1 MFTTCAFY
9 FQNNISR
16 MIFRL
21 NAVKTVKNT
30 HCGYIKLINDNKLI
44 NGITYNLIWR
54 GTEVSAE
61 MNSSVLVNEERST
74 SPLNRTPNSLH
85 SLQSRWPL
93 TSQLSPLSWTKRGQ
107 RWRPFTLLCF
117 IALLQ
122 KPHRRRFR
130 LDLWPEEALMNTRC
144 LNLSADAVNNTC
156 IH

>member
-54 GTEVSAE
+54 GTEVSAVLIWD
-61 MNSSVLVNEERST
+61 MNSWMKNAAHLRSIEHQIHFI
-74 SPLNRTPNSLH
+74 PF
-85 SLQSRWPL
+85 SRADPWPL
-93 TSQLSPLSWTKRGQ
+93 SSRLWAELNEGSAEGRLRCSGSLRYFKSHTEDASGSTFDLRKLWWT
-107 RWRPFTLLCF
+107 LD
-117 IALLQ
+117 ALISVQML
-122 KPHRRRFR
+122 
-130 LDLWPEEALMNTRC
+130 
-144 LNLSADAVNNTC
+144 
-156 IH
+156 